1 VIQETSNRK
10 NEPAITSN
18 QWHVVHAKWSGDPNG
33 KPLFLRSIVSEH
45 DDQAAALGAREALA
59 ASLVAGMT
67 ERSMRRRIKSSFESR
82 PTSRS
87 RLRGGCPNSAPES
100 APACPFARAPPL
112 L

>member
-1 VIQETSNRK
+1 MIQETSKRK

-59 ASLVAGMT
+59 ASLVEGMT
-67 ERSMRRRIKSSFESR
+67 ERSDATKDQVFVRKPTYKSLKTARRLSEQR
-82 PTSRS
+82 
-87 RLRGGCPNSAPES
+87 N
-100 APACPFARAPPL
+100 
-112 L
+112 